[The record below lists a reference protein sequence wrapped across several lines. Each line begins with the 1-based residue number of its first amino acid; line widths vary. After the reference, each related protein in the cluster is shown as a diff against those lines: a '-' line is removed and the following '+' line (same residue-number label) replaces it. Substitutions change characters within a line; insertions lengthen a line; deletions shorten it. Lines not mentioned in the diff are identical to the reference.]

1 MKKVVVF
8 LLSLVMLTTGSIV
21 FINDGSNEV
30 QASSLKAYN
39 VPKRYRGHWKNKHKD
54 FWLTISK
61 RHISGS
67 DIATHGTTYRW
78 TAKAYQRHFS
88 NHIVLCLRRGKYLN
102 VCLPSGEPSYLVRK
116 GKYLKLHEDTWVDTL
131 HR

>member
-39 VPKRYRGHWKNKHKD
+39 VPKRYRGHWKNKHY
-54 FWLTISK
+54 WLTISK
-61 RHISGS
+61 RHISGG

-88 NHIVLCLRRGKYLN
+88 NHIVLCSMHGKWLN
-102 VCLPSGEPSYLVRK
+102 VCLPGGEHSLLVRK

>member
-8 LLSLVMLTTGSIV
+8 LLSLVMLTTGSIA

-39 VPKRYRGHWKNKHKD
+39 VPKRYRGHWKNKNC
-54 FWLTISK
+54 WLTISK
-61 RHISGS
+61 RHISGG
-67 DIATHGTTYRW
+67 DIAKHGTTYRW
-78 TAKAYQRHFS
+78 TAKAAQRHFS
-88 NHIVLCLRRGKYLN
+88 NHIVLCSRYRKWLTIGLAG
-102 VCLPSGEPSYLVRK
+102 GERSYLVRK
-116 GKYLKLHEDTWVDTL
+116 GKNLKLYIDTWVETL

>member
-21 FINDGSNEV
+21 FINNGSNEV

-39 VPKRYRGHWKNKHKD
+39 VPKRYRGHWKNKNC
-54 FWLTISK
+54 WLTISK
-61 RHISGS
+61 RHISGNYF
-67 DIATHGTTYRW
+67 TKHGTTYRW
-78 TAKAYQRHFS
+78 TAKAQRHVS
-88 NHIVLCLRRGKYLN
+88 NHIVLCSRYKKGITIGLAG
-102 VCLPSGEPSYLVRK
+102 GERSYLVRK
-116 GKYLKLHEDTWVDTL
+116 GKNLKLYIDTWVETL